1 MNQIKLWFNI
11 LVRKLLRRA
20 NFTSVEDLQARVL
33 AFVMYVNATMAKL
46 FQWTY
51 GQKPL
56 QV

>member
-1 MNQIKLWFNI
+1 M

-20 NFTSVEDLQARVL
+20 SCTSVEDLKIRVL
-33 AFVMYVNATMAKL
+33 AFVAYFNATMAKP

>member
-1 MNQIKLWFNI
+1 MNQIELWFNI

-20 NFTSVEDLQARVL
+20 NCTSVEDLQARVL